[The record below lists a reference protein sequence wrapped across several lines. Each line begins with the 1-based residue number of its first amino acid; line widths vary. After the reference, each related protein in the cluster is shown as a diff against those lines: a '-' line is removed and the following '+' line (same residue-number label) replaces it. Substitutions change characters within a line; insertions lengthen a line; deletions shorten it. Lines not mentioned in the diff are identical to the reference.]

1 MAQRIIDRKIW
12 HEVITANI
20 DWVLV
25 DMAAWKLVEICVA
38 PDDPEPIEFLKTN
51 FIEYCHAIINTEH
64 FPDEFS
70 FNQVVAILKNY
81 LQDRWENYKNGT
93 N

>member
-1 MAQRIIDRKIW
+1 MEKRIIDRKTW
-12 HEVITANI
+12 HEVITDEM

-25 DMAAWKLVEICVA
+25 DLAAWKLVEDCVSL
-38 PDDPEPIEFLKTN
+38 DDPVPHELFSIDFN
-51 FIEYCHAIINTEH
+51 EYCHAIINTEH

-81 LQDRWENYKNGT
+81 LQDRWEEFKNG
-93 N
+93 